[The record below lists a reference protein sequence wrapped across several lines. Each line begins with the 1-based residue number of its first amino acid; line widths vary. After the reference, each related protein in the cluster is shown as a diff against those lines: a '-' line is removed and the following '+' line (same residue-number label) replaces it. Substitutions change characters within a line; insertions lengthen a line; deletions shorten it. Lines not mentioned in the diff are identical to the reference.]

1 MAKTNFSSPFKAIYL
16 FLVAIVIS
24 IAGGALIGAI
34 VSFVGSLFY
43 IAFLF
48 PLGMGF
54 AGGST
59 VAAAI
64 RLANIRKSTR
74 LIFLSLLATISI
86 YGTYHYG
93 RYVALQ
99 AQTFLELSSRQDTR
113 DVS

>member
-1 MAKTNFSSPFKAIYL
+1 MEKIEFSSTIKAT
-16 FLVAIVIS
+16 LVLLGAILIS
-24 IAGGALIGAI
+24 VAGGVLTGTITA
-34 VSFVGSLFY
+34 FVGSLFY

-64 RLANIRKSTR
+64 KLANIRKSTR
-74 LIFLSLLATISI
+74 WIFLSLLATISI

-99 AQTFLELSSRQDTR
+99 AQTFLE
-113 DVS
+113 